1 MHDRAGA
8 GMNYRV
14 SANCP
19 ARPRMF
25 LRIRREAQLSLR
37 GINLMNS
44 TPSSQPDVS
53 NSVPVSVPPTL
64 LPGDTHYHRP
74 SPVVENVPASA
85 ELGPRRVGYGL
96 PCVKCKTYYAAD
108 LSACPVCK
116 TEERMPPMPVVVSA
130 HAGQQ
135 LPQPVAPDPDDIA
148 LEAERERFLGEF
160 KARVYESDGQIDA
173 AMDAPAAS
181 ACSLESGHLGIF
193 KPATV
198 CQECYAR
205 LQGRVDLLEAALHME
220 VKEATQLIY
229 DAVWS
234 DPSDPS
240 KTYHNAAQ
248 AVLIELRKR
257 AGIQAVLGP
266 LKTLSH

>member
-1 MHDRAGA
+1 
-8 GMNYRV
+8 
-14 SANCP
+14 
-19 ARPRMF
+19 
-25 LRIRREAQLSLR
+25 
-37 GINLMNS
+37 MNS
-44 TPSSQPDVS
+44 TPSSQLDVS
-53 NSVPVSVPPTL
+53 NSVSASVPPAM

-74 SPVVENVPASA
+74 SPVAENIPASA
-85 ELGPRRVGYGL
+85 QLGPRRIGYGL

-116 TEERMPPMPVVVSA
+116 TEERVPPMPVVVSA
-130 HAGQQ
+130 NSSPQ
-135 LPQPVAPDPDDIA
+135 LPQSIAPDPDDIA
-148 LEAERERFLGEF
+148 LEEERERFLGEF

-173 AMDAPAAS
+173 ELEAPAAP
-181 ACSLESGHLGIF
+181 ACSLEAGHLGVF

-198 CQECYAR
+198 CQECYAH
-205 LQGRVDLLEAALHME
+205 LQERVDLLEAALHME

-248 AVLIELRKR
+248 AVLIALRKR